1 MNPFAK
7 CVLLLAGL
15 GFLGYGIAFELA
27 PQQTMASGGLQMVG
41 PGAAV
46 ELRAF
51 YGGLETGL
59 GLWLCIAAFRP
70 GLVRSALW
78 LTALTNGGSALS
90 RALAL
95 LLGGEWN
102 PFFAYALPWELG
114 FASLALI
121 ALWITRTR

>member
-1 MNPFAK
+1 MNLFAK
-7 CVLLLAGL
+7 IVVLLAGL

-27 PQQTMASGGLQMVG
+27 PQATMASGGLQMVG

-70 GLVRSALW
+70 GLVRAALW
-78 LTALTNGGSALS
+78 LTAFVNLGSVLS
-90 RALAL
+90 RGGAL
-95 LLGGEWN
+95 LLGGDWN
-102 PFFAYALPWELG
+102 PFFAYALPWESG
-114 FASLALI
+114 FAALALL
-121 ALWITRTR
+121 ALWLTRER